1 MDRFD
6 LRRDIQCNTQVIS
19 AIYDNATNHW
29 SLKTDQEDQVSA
41 RYCITAMGCLSTPNT
56 PAFLGLASFVGQ
68 VYDTSQW
75 PSAGVDF
82 SGKRV
87 GVIGTGSTGIQAIP
101 HIARQAEHVTV
112 FQRTPNYSLPA
123 HNRPLTA
130 EEKQLGVGRVRTLDP
145 ATIRSQVA
153 AAFAQVGGHG

>member
-56 PAFLGLASFVGQ
+56 PAFLGLASFVGR
-68 VYDTSQW
+68 VYDISQ
-75 PSAGVDF
+75 
-82 SGKRV
+82 
-87 GVIGTGSTGIQAIP
+87 
-101 HIARQAEHVTV
+101 
-112 FQRTPNYSLPA
+112 
-123 HNRPLTA
+123 
-130 EEKQLGVGRVRTLDP
+130 
-145 ATIRSQVA
+145 
-153 AAFAQVGGHG
+153 